1 MATESLKA
9 RHVEQVLAQIDESE
23 AVSLLRSLV
32 RVPSVNPPGAIR
44 DAVALCIPPLDAA
57 GFACRTESV
66 DDTKPNLIAEYGA
79 SDGQTL
85 CFNAHLD
92 VVPTGE
98 VEAWTHPP
106 FAADLVDGRVYGRGA
121 GDDKASVT
129 AQIIAGLAIARSGV
143 PLKGRLIINEVA
155 DEETGG
161 KDGARLMVEGGY
173 LRPDFVIVGEQT
185 QGRVLI
191 GEKGGAGI
199 KIIVY
204 GRAAHG
210 ALPWEG
216 ANAIEGM
223 ARVIVA
229 LQDELWPK
237 LEQRTH
243 PYFHHS
249 SASIN
254 LISGGV
260 KANVVADRC
269 EIYIDRRVVPGED
282 PQASWNEAAEIARR
296 VIAGIPGLRVEFG
309 TGMGLRAASM
319 TDPDSPLVQA
329 MVGANAYLGFSTE
342 LGGFSMGTDGRFFA
356 DAGCP
361 TIIYGPGD
369 PSLAH
374 VPDEW
379 VGVDEV
385 VNAAKAY
392 SLAALSLL
400 GA

>member
-1 MATESLKA
+1 LNDGLAQ
-9 RHVEQVLAQIDESE
+9 RVLAQIDEAE
-23 AVSLLRSLV
+23 TVSLLQSLV
-32 RVPSVNPPGAIR
+32 RVPSVNPPGDIR
-44 DAVALCIPPLDAA
+44 DAIALCIAPLQAA
-57 GFACRTESV
+57 GFACRTESIE
-66 DDTKPNLIAEYGA
+66 DTKPNLIAEYGDA
-79 SDGQTL
+79 AGPSL
-85 CFNAHLD
+85 CLNAHLD

-129 AQIIAGLAIARSGV
+129 AQIIAGLAIAWSEV
-143 PLKGRLIINEVA
+143 PLKGRLIINVVA
-155 DEETGG
+155 DEEIGG
-161 KDGARLMVEGGY
+161 RAGAALMVQGGF
-173 LRPDFVIVGEQT
+173 LRPDFDIVGEQT

-199 KIIVY
+199 RIIVY

-260 KANVVADRC
+260 KSNVVADRC
-269 EIYIDRRVVPGED
+269 EIYVDRRVVPGED
-282 PQASWNEAAEIARR
+282 PQVSWNEAADIARR
-296 VIAGIPGLRVEFG
+296 VIAGIPGLRVEFD
-309 TGMGLRAASM
+309 TGMRLRAATL

-329 MVGANAYLGFSTE
+329 MVRANAVLGFSTE

-379 VGVDEV
+379 VGVEEV

-392 SLAALSLL
+392 ALAALSLL
-400 GA
+400 AA